1 MDLHSLWQIERR
13 VDQHLIRA
21 CRKAPA
27 MMIPP
32 GAPALGPWP
41 EKQIG
46 AATAAVP
53 GRSSIVLATTDAQIL
68 DGMGELLRGYRVN
81 TIWARGIHE
90 VQTALAEQDVLAC
103 FCGFWLVDGT
113 YRDVVRLL
121 KHRRAEVPMIIVCSP
136 ECPQEYRDYLAA
148 LNIRAFDFICHPY
161 RSMDL
166 ERILESVAALRH
178 APART
183 AAAAAIQTSDRSVES
198 YGLRRA
204 S

>member
-1 MDLHSLWQIERR
+1 
-13 VDQHLIRA
+13 
-21 CRKAPA
+21 

-32 GAPALGPWP
+32 GAPAIRPRHDRQYTP
-41 EKQIG
+41 SP
-46 AATAAVP
+46 TAIP
-53 GRSSIVLATTDAQIL
+53 GRSSIVLATIDAQIL

-81 TIWARGIHE
+81 TIWARGTEE
-90 VQTALAEQDVLAC
+90 VRAALAENDVLAC

-121 KHRRAEVPMIIVCSP
+121 KHRHAEVPMVIVCSP

-161 RSMDL
+161 RNADL
-166 ERILESVAALRH
+166 ERILDSVVALRN
-178 APART
+178 APIRTSTARS
-183 AAAAAIQTSDRSVES
+183 SDSSFES
-198 YGLRRA
+198 DSLRRA

>member
-1 MDLHSLWQIERR
+1 
-13 VDQHLIRA
+13 
-21 CRKAPA
+21 
-27 MMIPP
+27 MIPP
-32 GAPALGPWP
+32 GAPALRPRHETKHAAGPNP
-41 EKQIG
+41 I
-46 AATAAVP
+46 P
-53 GRSSIVLATTDAQIL
+53 GRSSIVLATTDPQIL

-81 TIWARGIHE
+81 TVWARGTEE
-90 VQTALAEQDVLAC
+90 VRTALAEQDVLAC

-121 KHRRAEVPMIIVCSP
+121 KNHRAEVPMIIVCSP

-161 RSMDL
+161 RNMDL
-166 ERILESVAALRH
+166 ERILESVVALRH

-183 AAAAAIQTSDRSVES
+183 AATATIPASDRSVES

>member
-1 MDLHSLWQIERR
+1 
-13 VDQHLIRA
+13 
-21 CRKAPA
+21 

-32 GAPALGPWP
+32 GAPGFRSRP
-41 EKQIG
+41 ESQFSASP
-46 AATAAVP
+46 AAIP
-53 GRSSIVLATTDAQIL
+53 GRASIVLATTDPLIL

-90 VQTALAEQDVLAC
+90 LQASLAEQDVLAC
-103 FCGFWLVDGT
+103 FCGFSLVDGT
-113 YRDVVRLL
+113 YRDVARLL
-121 KHRRAEVPMIIVCSP
+121 KQRRADVPMIVVCSP

-161 RSMDL
+161 RNMDL
-166 ERILESVAALRH
+166 ERILESVVALRH
-178 APART
+178 APARV
-183 AAAAAIQTSDRSVES
+183 AAASAIPTSDRSVET

>member
-1 MDLHSLWQIERR
+1 
-13 VDQHLIRA
+13 
-21 CRKAPA
+21 
-27 MMIPP
+27 MMIPSA
-32 GAPALGPWP
+32 APSPRP
-41 EKQIG
+41 RHETQF
-46 AATAAVP
+46 AASPASIP
-53 GRSSIVLATTDAQIL
+53 GRASIVLATTDPLIL

-90 VQTALAEQDVLAC
+90 LQSALAEQDVLAC
-103 FCGFWLVDGT
+103 FCGFSLVDGT
-113 YRDVVRLL
+113 YRDVARML
-121 KHRRAEVPMIIVCSP
+121 KQRRADVPMIVVCSP

-161 RSMDL
+161 RNMDL

-183 AAAAAIQTSDRSVES
+183 QSTATAQMSDRSVES

>member
-1 MDLHSLWQIERR
+1 
-13 VDQHLIRA
+13 
-21 CRKAPA
+21 

-32 GAPALGPWP
+32 GAPVLRQRP
-41 EKQIG
+41 ESQF
-46 AATAAVP
+46 AASSAAVP
-53 GRSSIVLATTDAQIL
+53 GRASIVLATTDRQIL

-90 VQTALAEQDVLAC
+90 LQTALGEHDVLAC
-103 FCGFWLVDGT
+103 FCGFSLVDGT
-113 YRDVVRLL
+113 YRDVARLL
-121 KHRRAEVPMIIVCSP
+121 KHGRADVPMIVVCSP

-178 APART
+178 APARV
-183 AAAAAIQTSDRSVES
+183 AASAAVPASERAMES

>member
-1 MDLHSLWQIERR
+1 MRSRPETQY
-13 VDQHLIRA
+13 
-21 CRKAPA
+21 APS
-27 MMIPP
+27 P
-32 GAPALGPWP
+32 
-41 EKQIG
+41 
-46 AATAAVP
+46 TAIP

-81 TIWARGIHE
+81 TIWARSTEE
-90 VQTALAEQDVLAC
+90 VRSALAENDVLAC

-121 KHRRAEVPMIIVCSP
+121 KHRRAGVPMVIVCSP

-161 RSMDL
+161 RNMDL
-166 ERILESVAALRH
+166 ERILDSVVTLRNAPIRTSTALS
-178 APART
+178 
-183 AAAAAIQTSDRSVES
+183 SDRSFES
-198 YGLRRA
+198 DSLRCA

>member
-1 MDLHSLWQIERR
+1 
-13 VDQHLIRA
+13 
-21 CRKAPA
+21 

-32 GAPALGPWP
+32 GAPSLRPRP
-41 EKQIG
+41 ETQN
-46 AATAAVP
+46 AASPTAIP
-53 GRSSIVLATTDAQIL
+53 DRSSIVLATTDTQIL

-81 TIWARGIHE
+81 TIWARGIRE

-103 FCGFWLVDGT
+103 FCGFSLVDGT
-113 YRDVVRLL
+113 YRDVARLL
-121 KHRRAEVPMIIVCSP
+121 KSRRAELPMIVVCSP

-161 RSMDL
+161 RHLDL
-166 ERILESVAALRH
+166 ERILESVVALRH

-183 AAAAAIQTSDRSVES
+183 APSATIPISDRSVES

>member
-1 MDLHSLWQIERR
+1 
-13 VDQHLIRA
+13 
-21 CRKAPA
+21 
-27 MMIPP
+27 
-32 GAPALGPWP
+32 
-41 EKQIG
+41 
-46 AATAAVP
+46 
-53 GRSSIVLATTDAQIL
+53 VLATTDQQIL

-90 VQTALAEQDVLAC
+90 VRTALAEQDVLAC

-121 KHRRAEVPMIIVCSP
+121 KHHRAEVPMIIVCSP

-161 RSMDL
+161 RNMDL
-166 ERILESVAALRH
+166 ERILESVVALRH
-178 APART
+178 APTRT
-183 AAAAAIQTSDRSVES
+183 AANATVQISDRSVEPH
-198 YGLRRA
+198 GLRRT